1 MPGIKSRPDKEQEA
15 FCAEVGAYW
24 LQCLELPGY
33 SLHDATL
40 YGPETPAGEDVKS
53 IFKRYCPEAHWKP
66 GNGTQVAAIKLVFDW
81 ISKAKTGD
89 ATKLLK
95 RYHETKAVA
104 APALVAKPIAAA
116 PALVAKPI
124 AAAAASAPTA
134 APAAPVAKPR
144 TTATSA
150 AAAAASSSS
159 SSSSAAP
166 PAESKPKGR
175 GKRHASDSAQGE
187 LLGGSSSGGGSAYF
201 VDREAP
207 NTQEV
212 EELEE
217 GAATAAAVAES
228 VKAEA
233 AAKVAEAE
241 TAAKNAA
248 KIAKKGAELL
258 KETRPEKK
266 KAAKEQETLDK
277 QRVKFLDEASPELC
291 NVLYEN
297 GIVDDSNLFV
307 EAKFMTVSQLPGGV
321 KTRGMLVKLGMVLVS
336 SWAIAATL
344 NRHSSP

>member
-1 MPGIKSRPDKEQEA
+1 MPGVTSLSAKNQEA
-15 FCAEVGAYW
+15 FCATVGAYW
-24 LQCLELPGY
+24 LSCLELKDGGY
-33 SLHDATL
+33 SLHGDSL
-40 YGPETPAGEDVKS
+40 YEKGSPAENAVIAIYESFGCDN
-53 IFKRYCPEAHWKP
+53 FKK
-66 GNGTQVAAIKLVFDW
+66 GGTKKAAMERVYEW
-81 ISKAKTGD
+81 ITEAKTDD
-89 ATKLLK
+89 AKKLNKL
-95 RYHETKAVA
+95 YFDTKAVA
-104 APALVAKPIAAA
+104 ALPPPVARRGAAAGALVLPPPVARGAAA
-116 PALVAKPI
+116 
-124 AAAAASAPTA
+124 A

-150 AAAAASSSS
+150 AAAASSSSS

-248 KIAKKGAELL
+248 KIAKKGAALL

-266 KAAKEQETLDK
+266 KVAKQQEVLEG
-277 QRVKFLDEASPELC
+277 QRREFLEEASEEL
-291 NVLYEN
+291 NNALFDR
-297 GIVDDSNLFV
+297 GIIDDSGVFT
-307 EAKFMTVSQLPGGV
+307 EAKFLAVSEVPGGI
-321 KTRGMLVKLGMVLVS
+321 KNRRRLVELGMVLVS
-336 SWAIAATL
+336 SWAAVL
-344 NRHSSP
+344 PH